1 MLLDEVAQAGISQRR
16 MHHKTFTYF
25 LYFSACLKAYFITG
39 GFKVSDIRS
48 RELDDLDNARYI
60 FQIHYHLLP
69 IIPELVKDYTNA

>member
-1 MLLDEVAQAGISQRR
+1 M
-16 MHHKTFTYF
+16 
-25 LYFSACLKAYFITG
+25 
-39 GFKVSDIRS
+39 SDIRS